1 MDSRHES
8 VRAAVESVSLNGH
21 VYLLLLYLK
30 SSVKQKLRY
39 VAYYVSANM
48 HYAFVV
54 DTYISVMSYG

>member
-1 MDSRHES
+1 MDSRHEP
-8 VRAAVESVSLNGH
+8 VRAAVDSVSLNGH
-21 VYLLLLYLK
+21 VYLLYCLK

-48 HYAFVV
+48 HHAFVV